1 MPKISILGLSGSLR
15 NARFRVGSRSLATEL
30 ACIENEKALAS
41 YLVEQTRIRAD
52 DFLEA
57 GLASG
62 APFDEVYQA
71 LQKKRFERGLS
82 NSEAATAAA
91 LWAAHHQGADI
102 SHIAL
107 AEHFPPNGP
116 VREGERLAEALR
128 AADGIIVSSPV
139 YFGDRGSLVQALF
152 EFIASDANLKR
163 DMAGKIYGGLAVGA
177 KRNGG
182 QETTLIYQMLDML
195 NMGVLAVGN
204 GHETTAQYGGTA
216 KAGDVGTFAA
226 DQYGLETCIGT
237 GRRVA
242 RAARMKALNRDGI
255 ALNGKLSIHLWLV
268 QDSEDGRGLRYF
280 QDWAKDLVAQDP
292 AVNVRIFD
300 AVNDEVVRCIACE
313 VCPTRLGNA
322 RDYRCII
329 TSADDFFVKHHAEM
343 LDADA
348 ILIAAYSP
356 EDRSRIK
363 SVYQQFIER
372 TRYLRRDNYVFE
384 DLLVAPFVVSHIEAR
399 QSLHIRMATSMIRHH
414 TILNRPIIAFES
426 DGRLINEAAVARDSK
441 HFIARSRELSV
452 GRYLQS
458 KAETEYR
465 PVGYQI
471 SAAKW
476 LEERASGRLGQSI
489 SDRLADHQVAAKARL
504 EKTGS
509 DVERTG
515 LERTGADQP

>member
-1 MPKISILGLSGSLR
+1 MSKISILGLSGSLR
-15 NARFRVGSRSLATEL
+15 NARFRLGSRSLAKELEGIETEKDL
-30 ACIENEKALAS
+30 TA
-41 YLVEQTRIRAD
+41 YLVTQTKIRAD

-62 APFDEVYQA
+62 TPFDEVYRA
-71 LQKKRFERGLS
+71 LHKRRFERGLS

-91 LWAAHHQGADI
+91 LWAAHRAGAQI

-116 VREGERLAEALR
+116 VREPKRLAAALR

-139 YFGDRGSLVQALF
+139 YFGDRGSLVQGLF
-152 EFIASDANLKR
+152 EFIASDPRLKQ

-195 NMGVLAVGN
+195 NMGFLAVGN

-216 KAGDVGTFAA
+216 KAGDVGTFAS

-242 RAARMKALNRDGI
+242 RTVLMKSLNR
-255 ALNGKLSIHLWLV
+255 NGATLTDKLSIHLWLV
-268 QDSEDGRGLRYF
+268 QDSEDGKGHRYF
-280 QDWAKDLVAQDP
+280 QDWAKELHDRDP
-292 AVNVRIFD
+292 SVSVRIFD

-313 VCPTRLGNA
+313 VCPTHLGNTSE
-322 RDYRCII
+322 YRCIV
-329 TSADDFFVKHHAEM
+329 TSADDFFVKHHVEL

-356 EDRSRIK
+356 ENRTAIK

-384 DLLVAPFVVSHIEAR
+384 DLLVSPFVVSHIEAR
-399 QSLHIRMATSMIRHH
+399 QNLHIRMATSMIRHH
-414 TILNRPIIAFES
+414 TVLNRPIIAFES
-426 DGRLINEAAVARDSK
+426 EGRVMNAAAVAKDSEL
-441 HFIARSRELSV
+441 FVARSRELLV

-458 KAETEYR
+458 KEGTEYR

-471 SAAKW
+471 SAAKAR
-476 LEERASGRLGQSI
+476 EEQASGNMTHTIRR
-489 SDRLADHQVAAKARL
+489 RLADHSAIAQSRIALKR
-504 EKTGS
+504 S
-509 DVERTG
+509 
-515 LERTGADQP
+515 